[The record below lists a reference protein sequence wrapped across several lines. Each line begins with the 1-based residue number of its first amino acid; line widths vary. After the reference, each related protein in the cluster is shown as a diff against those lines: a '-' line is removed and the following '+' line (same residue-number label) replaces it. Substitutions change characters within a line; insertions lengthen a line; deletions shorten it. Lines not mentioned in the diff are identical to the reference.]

1 MYVPI
6 KKELKLDIVHTVLD
20 SYTHKLFKSN

>member
-1 MYVPI
+1 MYEPI
-6 KKELKLDIVHTVLD
+6 KKELKLDILHTILD